1 MNDTQLPAR
10 VRTGLKSISI
20 SAKQALKGL
29 EDLYWVT
36 QSDLNGMYDNNNE
49 QLKDMLFAAKLAQTI
64 AAMQAA
70 RELLYE
76 ADKMPQA
83 TSKRAS

>member
-1 MNDTQLPAR
+1 MNDITLPKR
-10 VRTGLKSISI
+10 INHDLKNISE
-20 SAKQALKGL
+20 SAKLALKGL

-49 QLKDMLFAAKLAQTI
+49 QLKDMLFAAKLALAI
-64 AAMQAA
+64 EAMQKA

-76 ADKMPQA
+76 AHKLPQA
-83 TSKRAS
+83 MSKRAS